1 MRMRFSEIEYFAP
14 INEVD
19 ENKVNEIAESIKA
32 NGFIGCPIL
41 VCGESLI
48 TGSHRLTALQQL
60 AEQEDNEE
68 IEKALSVEAKAILK
82 NVQGYVIALCIE
94 GKQLGSVELSE
105 LVSELGVM
113 GNSTISFVIG
123 SSFGL
128 SDEVKNK
135 ADLRLSMSKM
145 TFPHQLARVMLLEQI
160 YRVFQIAH
168 GGKYHK

>member
-1 MRMRFSEIEYFAP
+1 MLNIRIVAVGKLKESYLQSACSEYL
-14 INEVD
+14 
-19 ENKVNEIAESIKA
+19 KRL
-32 NGFIGCPIL
+32 NGFCSVKL
-41 VCGESLI
+41 VEIDEC
-48 TGSHRLTALQQL
+48 RLSDAPSQK
-60 AEQEDNEE
+60 E